1 MGEFLNLVSPDQALK
16 EVFNQLDS
24 RLGTELVE
32 ITDSLNRV
40 VAEDVQSLENLP
52 SFVRS
57 TMDGYSVRAS
67 DTFGASES
75 LPALLNVIGEIS
87 MGESTKI
94 QIGIGE
100 AVKAYTGGMLAEC
113 ADAVVMVERTNV
125 VDKQLI
131 EVTRPV
137 AAGEN
142 VLQVGEDIRP
152 EEVILKCG
160 QKIRPQDIGGL
171 AALGITHI
179 EVIRKPKVAIVS
191 TGDELVELGFE
202 LPLGK
207 IRDINTYTISS
218 MIIEAGGIPIS
229 YGPLGD
235 NFEEQLQVAQSAVQS
250 CDLVIFS
257 AGSSTS
263 SRDMTA
269 RVFSS
274 LGDPGVLVHGISI
287 KPGKPAIIA
296 LADGKPA
303 FGLPGN
309 PVSAMVVFD
318 LLVKPV
324 IKKSLGLGEDLFS
337 TVNARI
343 TQNIPSVSGRE
354 DFIPV
359 KLYSE
364 NQKFYATP
372 VFGKSNLIFTLIR
385 ANGIIKI
392 PLDSSGI
399 YEGMEVLVKSF

>member
-1 MGEFLNLVSPDQALK
+1 MGEFLNLVSPDQALEK
-16 EVFNQLDS
+16 VFNQLDIS
-24 RLGTELVE
+24 LGSEMVE
-32 ITDSLNRV
+32 INDSLNRV
-40 VAEDVQSLENLP
+40 AATDVKSSENLP
-52 SFVRS
+52 SYIRS

-75 LPALLNVIGEIS
+75 LPALLTVVGEIP
-87 MGESTKI
+87 MGISTKI
-94 QIGIGE
+94 QVASGE
-100 AVKAYTGGMLAEC
+100 AVEAYTGGMLAEF
-113 ADAVVMVERTNV
+113 ADAVVMVERTNQI
-125 VDKQLI
+125 DKNLI

-152 EEVILKCG
+152 GEVIFQRG

-171 AALGITHI
+171 AALGISHI
-179 EVIRKPKVAIVS
+179 DVIKKPKVAIVS

-202 LPLGK
+202 VPLGK

-218 MIIEAGGIPIS
+218 MIIETGGIPVTF
-229 YGPLGD
+229 GPLGD
-235 NFEEQLQVAQSAVQS
+235 NFEEQLEIAQKAVED

-269 RVFSS
+269 KVFGS
-274 LGDPGVLVHGISI
+274 LGEPGVLVHGISI

-296 LADGKPA
+296 LAKGKPA

-324 IKKSLGLGEDLFS
+324 IEKLLGLDNGFFS
-337 TVNARI
+337 NVSARI
-343 TQNIPSVSGRE
+343 TQNVPSVSGRE

-359 KLYSE
+359 RLHTES
-364 NQKFYATP
+364 NMLCATP

-399 YEGMEVLVKSF
+399 YEGTKVLVKCF

>member
-1 MGEFLNLVSPDQALK
+1 M
-16 EVFNQLDS
+16 
-24 RLGTELVE
+24 
-32 ITDSLNRV
+32 
-40 VAEDVQSLENLP
+40 
-52 SFVRS
+52 
-57 TMDGYSVRAS
+57 
-67 DTFGASES
+67 
-75 LPALLNVIGEIS
+75 
-87 MGESTKI
+87 
-94 QIGIGE
+94 
-100 AVKAYTGGMLAEC
+100 
-113 ADAVVMVERTNV
+113 
-125 VDKQLI
+125 
-131 EVTRPV
+131 
-137 AAGEN
+137 
-142 VLQVGEDIRP
+142 
-152 EEVILKCG
+152 
-160 QKIRPQDIGGL
+160 
-171 AALGITHI
+171 
-179 EVIRKPKVAIVS
+179 KP
-191 TGDELVELGFE
+191 
-202 LPLGK
+202 
-207 IRDINTYTISS
+207 
-218 MIIEAGGIPIS
+218 
-229 YGPLGD
+229 
-235 NFEEQLQVAQSAVQS
+235 
-250 CDLVIFS
+250 
-257 AGSSTS
+257 SST
-263 SRDMTA
+263 R

>member
-1 MGEFLNLVSPDQALK
+1 MGEFLNLVSPDQALEK
-16 EVFNQLDS
+16 VFNQLDTS
-24 RLGTELVE
+24 LGSEMVE
-32 ITDSLNRV
+32 INDSLNRV
-40 VAEDVQSLENLP
+40 AATDVKSSENLP
-52 SFVRS
+52 SYIRS
-57 TMDGYSVRAS
+57 TMDGFSVRAS

-75 LPALLNVIGEIS
+75 LPALLTVVGEIP
-87 MGESTKI
+87 MGVSTKI
-94 QIGIGE
+94 QLASGE
-100 AVKAYTGGMLAEC
+100 AVKAYTGGMLAVF
-113 ADAVVMVERTNV
+113 ADAVVMVERTNQ
-125 VDKQLI
+125 VDKNLI

-152 EEVILKCG
+152 GEVIFQRG

-171 AALGITHI
+171 AALGISHI
-179 EVIRKPKVAIVS
+179 NVIKKPKVAIVS

-202 LPLGK
+202 VPLGK

-218 MIIEAGGIPIS
+218 MIIETGGIPVTF
-229 YGPLGD
+229 GPIGD
-235 NFEEQLQVAQSAVQS
+235 NFEEQLEIAQKAVED

-269 RVFSS
+269 KVFGS
-274 LGDPGVLVHGISI
+274 LGEPGVLVHGISI

-296 LADGKPA
+296 LAKGKPA

-318 LLVKPV
+318 LLVRPV
-324 IKKSLGLGEDLFS
+324 IEKLLGLDNDFFS
-337 TVNARI
+337 NVSAQI
-343 TQNIPSVSGRE
+343 TQNVPSVSGRE

-359 KLYSE
+359 RLHTES
-364 NQKFYATP
+364 NMLCATP

-399 YEGMEVLVKSF
+399 YEGTEVLVKCF

>member
-16 EVFNQLDS
+16 KVFNQLNTS
-24 RLGTELVE
+24 LGSELVE

-40 VAEDVQSLENLP
+40 AATDVKSLENLP
-52 SFVRS
+52 SYMRS

-75 LPALLNVIGEIS
+75 LPALLTVVGEIP
-87 MGESTKI
+87 MGVSTKI
-94 QIGIGE
+94 QIASGE
-100 AVKAYTGGMLAEC
+100 AVKAYTGGMLAEF
-113 ADAVVMVERTNV
+113 ADAVVMVERTNQ
-125 VDKQLI
+125 VDKNLI

-152 EEVILKCG
+152 GEVIFQRG

-171 AALGITHI
+171 AALGISHI
-179 EVIRKPKVAIVS
+179 NVIKKPKVAIVS
-191 TGDELVELGFE
+191 TGDELVELGVE

-218 MIIEAGGIPIS
+218 MIIETGGIPVS
-229 YGPLGD
+229 FGPIGD
-235 NFEEQLQVAQSAVQS
+235 NFEEQLEIAQKAVED
-250 CDLVIFS
+250 CDLLIFS

-269 RVFSS
+269 KVFGS
-274 LGDPGVLVHGISI
+274 LGEPGVLVHGISI

-296 LADGKPA
+296 LAKDKPA

-318 LLVKPV
+318 LLVRPV
-324 IKKSLGLGEDLFS
+324 IEKLLGLDTDFFS
-337 TVNARI
+337 NVNARI
-343 TQNIPSVSGRE
+343 TQNVPSVSGRE

-359 KLYSE
+359 RLHTES
-364 NQKFYATP
+364 NMLYATP

-399 YEGMEVLVKSF
+399 YEGSDVLVKCF